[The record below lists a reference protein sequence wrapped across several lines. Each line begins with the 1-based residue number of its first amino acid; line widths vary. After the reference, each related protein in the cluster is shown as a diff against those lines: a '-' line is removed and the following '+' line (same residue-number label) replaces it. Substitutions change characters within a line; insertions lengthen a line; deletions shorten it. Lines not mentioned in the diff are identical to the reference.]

1 MAEEDRSLKSAPPQ
15 GWRKVSGGSRKG
27 GAGSREWVEA
37 VGLYLRQLALRGSSS
52 HTLSAYGRDLE
63 QFFHLIGVTAPR
75 EVNAGHLRYFL
86 AYLQAEGYTRRSIAR
101 KVSALRGFF
110 RYALKAGMVRRNPCR
125 QLGSP
130 RVGRRLPRFLSLD
143 RVIASL
149 EEIEGTEAL
158 DRRDRALLEF
168 LYATGARVSEAAAVN
183 VEDLDLEGEAVRLR
197 GKGGKERLVPL
208 GRQAIA
214 ALRLYLEG
222 AREELRRRSLHSSSS
237 ASSPHHS
244 SSASSPHHSSSAP
257 SPHSSSPPSRER
269 GEPLFLSHRGRRLT
283 VRGIRD
289 IVARRAGSHPHA
301 LRHSFATHLLDRGA
315 DLRAVQE
322 LLGHARL
329 STTQV
334 YTHLTRERLQAVY
347 SKAHPRA

>member
-1 MAEEDRSLKSAPPQ
+1 
-15 GWRKVSGGSRKG
+15 
-27 GAGSREWVEA
+27 VE
-37 VGLYLRQLALRGSSS
+37 L
-52 HTLSAYGRDLE
+52 
-63 QFFHLIGVTAPR
+63 
-75 EVNAGHLRYFL
+75 GHLRHFL
-86 AYLQAEGYTRRSIAR
+86 AYLQARGYTRRSIAR

-110 RYALKAGMVRRNPCR
+110 RYALKAGLVRRNPCR
-125 QLGSP
+125 RLGSP
-130 RVGRRLPRFLSLD
+130 RVGRRLPRFLPLE

-149 EEIEGTEAL
+149 EEIEGPEEL

-168 LYATGARVSEAAAVN
+168 LYATGARVSEAAAVD
-183 VEDLDLEGEAVRLR
+183 VEDLDLGGEVVRLR
-197 GKGGKERLVPL
+197 GKGGKERIVPL
-208 GRQAIA
+208 GREAVA

-222 AREELRRRSLHSSSS
+222 AREKLLRR
-237 ASSPHHS
+237 ASPQG
-244 SSASSPHHSSSAP
+244 P
-257 SPHSSSPPSRER
+257 
-269 GEPLFLSHRGRRLT
+269 GNPLFLSARGRRLT

-334 YTHLTRERLQAVY
+334 YTHVTRERLQAVY
-347 SKAHPRA
+347 SRAHPRA